1 MSDTTVGRIKLATIY
16 IMALL
21 YFSVGIKHFTDVDF
35 FLSIMP
41 SYLPWHRELVYISGF
56 FEVLLAVLLVIK
68 PTRKY
73 AAIAIIALLL
83 AVFPANIYLYTSEA
97 AQQAL
102 GATPQDALIRMPFQI
117 PLILFAYW
125 HGQEQSQKWLDVTCI
140 VLFIPTLVYFL
151 TL

>member
-1 MSDTTVGRIKLATIY
+1 MTIQKIKLATIY

-21 YFSVGIKHFTDVDF
+21 YLSVGLKHFTDVDF

-41 SYLPWHRELVYISGF
+41 DYIPWHKELVYLSGF
-56 FEVLLAVLLVIK
+56 FELLLALLLVNK

-73 AAIAIIALLL
+73 AAMALIALLL
-83 AVFPANIYLYTSEA
+83 AVFPANIYLYTSEV
-97 AQQAL
+97 AQEAL
-102 GATPQDALIRMPFQI
+102 GTTPKDALIRMPFQI
-117 PLILFAYW
+117 PLILFACW
-125 HGQEQSQKWLDVTCI
+125 HGQEQSQKWLEVTCL